1 MAGKGS
7 KPRSFSVS
15 QDTYGENWDNIF
27 KKKKPTEKPVSEKK
41 KPKIQTGS
49 INPAGS

>member
-7 KPRSFSVS
+7 KPRPFSVS

-41 KPKIQTGS
+41 KLKNQAGC
-49 INPAGS
+49 INPAES